1 MIRRDNEGDNA
12 CRSNREAYI
21 PESKDSKFM
30 RSLFEG
36 LPRRLR
42 VVIANYSPNLR
53 VDIASYITRLSI
65 MIDSIRDYL
74 YALV

>member
-1 MIRRDNEGDNA
+1 MIRRDNGGNNA

-21 PESKDSKFM
+21 PESKDSESM

-42 VVIANYSPNLR
+42 VVIANYSPSLKA
-53 VDIASYITRLSI
+53 DIVNCITRLLI
-65 MIDSIRDYL
+65 MIDSVRGRL